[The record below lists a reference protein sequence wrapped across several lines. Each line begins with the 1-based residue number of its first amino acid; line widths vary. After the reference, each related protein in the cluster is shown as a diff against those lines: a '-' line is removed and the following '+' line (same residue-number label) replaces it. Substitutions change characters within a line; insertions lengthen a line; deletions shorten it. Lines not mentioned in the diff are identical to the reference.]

1 MVITRSSPAM
11 LFWKVTAIKGCLS
24 NFHGIQMYLLKLV
37 LPRKCGGVRF

>member
-24 NFHGIQMYLLKLV
+24 SFYGIQMYLLKLV
-37 LPRKCGGVRF
+37 SSPRKCGGV